1 MQITIFPAKST
12 NLLKGAKTPK
22 KPWINLSHI
31 NPKET
36 VGGRNQDAACSAAL
50 PVQ

>member
-1 MQITIFPAKST
+1 MSGTESGKTNQLFVIKSAIFKDGVIST
-12 NLLKGAKTPK
+12 
-22 KPWINLSHI
+22 I

-36 VGGRNQDAACSAAL
+36 VGRRNQDAACSAAL